1 MPLPTPN
8 LDDLRFQRDLVDE
21 ARRRIIH
28 YCPEWTDYNLSD
40 PGITLIEL
48 FAFLTESLLY
58 RVNRVPDRNRVKFL
72 EMLGVCLQPAS
83 SSRAELTFYLSVPL
97 PITPEDSTTVV
108 VPQGLEVATRP
119 TEEEAE
125 VIFTTDERLAVAAPH
140 LVQLRRGVS
149 GAKASGAERTGAD
162 LTRNYLSRL
171 GVEIFYPFARPKP
184 QQGDTFYLG
193 FDEAHDIS
201 GYLLRLA
208 FVCEET
214 QAVGVRREDPPL
226 VWECSLGDGRWE
238 EVPMSTRLG
247 EKDTTGGL
255 NNPRGS
261 LVLYLPLSMK
271 PDQVHGRNAHWLRCR
286 LEQRRAE
293 QGMYTESPRIKEIAA
308 YALGGTVWATHAV
321 FVRDEQLG
329 HSNGEPGQVFHL
341 QHAPALALRPGET
354 VEVEEKR
361 EGELVFI
368 PWERVLDLASST
380 RYDRHFTL
388 DESTGEVRFGPA
400 VQQPDGTV
408 RQYGRVPEAGRRI
421 RLGLYRH
428 GGGVTGN
435 VPAGKIQVMK
445 SAIPYVDRVINLYR
459 AEGGRDQEGLEE
471 ATMRAARELR
481 SQQRAVTA
489 EDFEDLGKGAS
500 RAVARVKCNTAA
512 LEAQQPAG
520 TSGAGSGAKRKKSVR
535 TLSPGTVEL
544 LVVPAAFEALQA
556 GDLSKLYL
564 EEDLKEQIRSHLDGY
579 RLLTTTLHIR
589 EPNYFGIKVY
599 AEIVVSEYSLPEVV
613 KARVEEGLKCLITPL
628 PLPSSVGIAAEP
640 GGDGQALDQLFGPDW
655 EGWPFGRDLYV
666 SEIYSLIQ
674 KVPGVKHV
682 LEVGLSYRP
691 VIPAKERIRRG
702 PQAAGSRS
710 EASKASPGAPAEWAE
725 RVKEGSSPAEATI
738 AAAQSEAGEETPS
751 TEGVLTKVDQR
762 VIPIPA
768 DGLCCSL
775 DHDIR
780 IVEL

>member
-1 MPLPTPN
+1 MPLPAPN

-21 ARRRIIH
+21 ARRRIVR

-58 RVNRVPDRNRVKFL
+58 RVNRVPERNYVKFL

-83 SSRAELTFYLSVPL
+83 SARAELTFYLSVPL
-97 PITPEDSTTVV
+97 PITPEDSTAVV

-125 VIFTTDERLAVAAPH
+125 VIFTTDERLAVAPPH
-140 LVQLRRGVS
+140 LVQLRRGGS
-149 GAKASGAERTGAD
+149 GAD

-171 GVEIFYPFARPKP
+171 GIEIFYPFTRPKP
-184 QQGDTFYLG
+184 QIGDTFYLG
-193 FDEAHDIS
+193 FDEAHNIG
-201 GYLLRLA
+201 GYLLRLT
-208 FVCEET
+208 FECEET

-226 VWECSLGDGRWE
+226 VWECSLGDGQWE

-255 NNPRGS
+255 NNPYGS

-271 PDQVHGRNAHWLRCR
+271 PDQVHGRSAYWLRCR
-286 LEQRRAE
+286 LEQRRTE
-293 QGMYTESPRIKEIAA
+293 QGMYTESPRIKEINA

-321 FVRDEQLG
+321 FVHGEMLG
-329 HSNGEPGQVFHL
+329 QSSGEPGQIFHL
-341 QHAPALALRPGET
+341 QHAPALALRQSET

-361 EGELVFI
+361 EGEPVFI
-368 PWERVLDLASST
+368 PWQRVLDLSSST

-400 VQQPDGTV
+400 VRQPDGTV

-421 RLGLYRH
+421 RLGVYRH
-428 GGGVTGN
+428 GGGITGN

-445 SAIPYVDRVINLYR
+445 SAIPYVDRVINLSR
-459 AEGGRDQEGLEE
+459 AEGGRDQESLEE
-471 ATMRAARELR
+471 AKMRAARELR
-481 SQQRAVTA
+481 AQQRAVTA
-489 EDFEDLGKGAS
+489 EDFEDLSKRAS
-500 RAVARVKCNTAA
+500 RAVARVKCNTAT
-512 LEAQQPAG
+512 LETQRPARLAEPSASG
-520 TSGAGSGAKRKKSVR
+520 TGSGAKRKGSGQ
-535 TLSPGTVEL
+535 TLPPGTVEL

-564 EEDLKEQIRSHLDGY
+564 EEDLKEQIRFHLDGY

-599 AEIVVSEYSLPEVV
+599 AEIVVSEYSQPDVV
-613 KARVEEGLKCLITPL
+613 QARVEESLKRLITPL
-628 PLPSSVGIAAEP
+628 PLPSPAGTATAP
-640 GGDGQALDQLFGPDW
+640 GSEEQIMDQALGPSW

-682 LEVGLSYRP
+682 LDVRLSYRS
-691 VIPAKERIRRG
+691 VVPAKERRSRG
-702 PQAAGSRS
+702 
-710 EASKASPGAPAEWAE
+710 SPVLEEGGGQTETPPA
-725 RVKEGSSPAEATI
+725 V
-738 AAAQSEAGEETPS
+738 AQLKVDEETLS
-751 TEGVLTKVDQR
+751 AEGALTRVGQR
-762 VIPIPA
+762 VISIPA
-768 DGLCCSL
+768 DALCCSL